1 MKPLKSSKIK
11 SFKSIKRNSSS
22 CICKIEGKH
31 LYEFDARVFCR
42 SPTLL
47 LLKPVRRDAFSTY
60 LDLEL
65 LIRDMIREVDTDA
78 EELCS
83 VVVDA
88 DKGKVIRVRL
98 NEETPLALA
107 AGQTYTVTLRLM
119 GVKLTHVVSE
129 VIWEFVSITVPDPP
143 AGGFPEVSDE
153 EDDVEEGGEEVDLE
167 SVVEDLKTDLVLQID
182 KRIQSQ
188 QARLEE
194 YKKYKEVL
202 GKSKAADLELIER
215 ISQEI
220 SGT

>member
-107 AGQTYTVTLRLM
+107 AGQNYTVTLRLM
-119 GVKLTHVVSE
+119 GVKLTHVMSE
-129 VIWEFVSITVPDPP
+129 VIWEFVSIAEAAP

-153 EDDVEEGGEEVDLE
+153 EEDVEEGGEEVDLE
-167 SVVEDLKTDLVLQID
+167 SVVEDLKTDLALQID

-188 QARLEE
+188 LARLEE